1 MNKHFR
7 FLLIAGLL
15 LFGCVATL
23 KKNPI
28 RTETAIPEVKRDTLT
43 LFDSIRQRTIPI
55 AVYGADERKKQPLVI
70 FSHGYGAN
78 APTGYLVYSY
88 LTEFLASNG
97 FFVVSIQHE
106 LATDSLIPTDG
117 IPQIVRRPFWDR
129 GADNIHFVLNELK
142 KSHPDLDFQHV
153 SLIGHSN
160 GGDMSALYPQKYPG
174 LVSKIITLDNR
185 RMALPR
191 TTFPA
196 IYSLRSNDTPA
207 DEGVLPT
214 EKEQQTLGITIIRL
228 QNTGHSDM
236 DDTGSTQQKRK
247 INEYLLRFLKE

>member
-1 MNKHFR
+1 MNKYL
-7 FLLIAGLL
+7 FLQLIAGLL
-15 LFGCVATL
+15 LFGCAAAS
-23 KKNPI
+23 KKDLI

-43 LFDSIRQRTIPI
+43 LFDSIRHRTIPI
-55 AVYGADERKKQPLVI
+55 ALYTAGGYKNQHLVI
-70 FSHGYGAN
+70 FSHGYGKN
-78 APTGYLVYSY
+78 DPISYLAYSY

-142 KSHPDLDFQHV
+142 QSHPDLDFQHI

-160 GGDMSALYPQKYPG
+160 GGDMSALFPQKYPG

-185 RMALPR
+185 RMPLPR

-196 IYSLRSNDTPA
+196 IYSLRSNDAPA

-214 EKEQQTLGITIIRL
+214 EEEQKQLGITVIRL
-228 QNTGHSDM
+228 PNTPHSDM
-236 DDTGSTQQKRK
+236 DDRANDQQRQE
-247 INEYLLRFLKE
+247 INKYVLRFLKE